1 MAYSPQYVE
10 LSDIP
15 MAGVDDDYEVQA
27 KGDALEYAES
37 RLEADINE
45 GREFA
50 NDEVES
56 SHRSA
61 VKALATHILTHEAED
76 SASTKLGDLASTGE
90 SILSYSS
97 HWLDLY
103 KELRDSIAEAEA
115 DEGKDSRDRGI
126 HTTAG

>member
-1 MAYSPQYVE
+1 MSYSPQYVD
-10 LSDIP
+10 LSDVP
-15 MAGVDDDYEVQA
+15 MAGVDDDYGAEA
-27 KGDALEYAES
+27 KQDALEYAES
-37 RLEADINE
+37 KLETDINE
-45 GREFA
+45 GGSLED
-50 NDEVES
+50 DELQS

-76 SASTKLGDLASTGE
+76 AASTKLGDLTSSGE

-103 KELRDSIAEAEA
+103 EDLRDSIAQA
-115 DEGKDSRDRGI
+115 DEDEGTDSRDRSI

>member
-1 MAYSPQYVE
+1 MAYSPTYIE
-10 LSDIP
+10 YSEIP
-15 MAGVDDDYEVQA
+15 MAGVDDDYDIQA
-27 KGDALEYAES
+27 KEGALEYAES

-76 SASTKLGDLASTGE
+76 ATSTKLGDLASTGD
-90 SILSYSS
+90 SILGYSS

-103 KELRDSIAEAEA
+103 KELRDSIANA
-115 DEGKDSRDRGI
+115 DEDEGTDTRDRSI